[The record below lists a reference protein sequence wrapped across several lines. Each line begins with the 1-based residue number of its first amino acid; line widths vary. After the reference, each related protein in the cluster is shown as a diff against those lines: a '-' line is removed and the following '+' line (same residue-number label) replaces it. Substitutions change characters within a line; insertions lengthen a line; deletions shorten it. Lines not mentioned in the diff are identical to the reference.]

1 MTPRIKQ
8 KFGRASAL
16 VALGV
21 LVAACGG
28 AAPTGTPVPAAPT
41 SAPSAAVPTAAASTV
56 APATAAPFTAAPPT
70 SAPTAAPV
78 SSGPAVV
85 DLKFTGTRVIFA
97 TGTNGTCKLVT
108 VDGATKFGFEASAA
122 DYSAFGQSFSVAELD
137 TVDIK
142 WVIDANIAYANDPN
156 VVIKISADHHTVT
169 LDQDLEPLSSGGG
182 PLPGPQHVK
191 GTITCS

>member
-1 MTPRIKQ
+1 MAQ
-8 KFGRASAL
+8 
-16 VALGV
+16 
-21 LVAACGG
+21 
-28 AAPTGTPVPAAPT
+28 
-41 SAPSAAVPTAAASTV
+41 
-56 APATAAPFTAAPPT
+56 ATAAPFTAVPPT
-70 SAPTAAPV
+70 SVPTTAPTG
-78 SSGPAVV
+78 SGPAVV

-122 DYSAFGQSFSVAELD
+122 DYSAFGQSFSVAEVD

-156 VVIKISADHHTVT
+156 VVIQISADHHTVT